1 MIMPSRTLV
10 SDCVGVESEE
20 YVVNTFSRVFAGRK
34 DCWGTLEGGCIK
46 EDLKI
51 SHIENHLNG
60 IEALGRYPL
69 LNDGTCYWAVVDF
82 DFKSEQD
89 RISLAEKHSK
99 SFVSELEKI
108 GITTPCFER
117 SKSELIHL
125 WLFFDDP
132 VEATKIRKILTY
144 IANKLELRIANGVV
158 EIFPKQDQL
167 NNGQVGNYVHL
178 PYFNGLNNSSL
189 DTRVMIN
196 TETFKPVS
204 LYDFLSEVEN
214 SFIDPEIIDKEYK
227 RIVDLESDSKDNP
240 DLISLNSLNSL
251 NSYGNSEKIIQ
262 ILKPYWNE
270 GHRQEL
276 SLCLS
281 GFLSKQGLSWDK
293 TEAIIQ
299 RLAYGC
305 GDNEIRQRLASIKS
319 TYNKDKNGH
328 DIKGYSGLAE
338 ILKPYDLDK
347 LTSLFIPR
355 KIEIN
360 YPKPI
365 NNKAYYGL
373 AGDIVRLIEPH
384 SEADSVAL
392 LINLLTC
399 FGNIVG
405 NKPHFEIGADN
416 HSLKIFAVLV
426 GESSKSRKGHSFGF
440 IEYFFKAIDE
450 DWENRSQ
457 TGLSSGEGLIW
468 AVRDQITKKRPIRE
482 SNRTVG
488 YEDVIDDEGVTDK
501 RLLVIESEFASTLK
515 VASRE
520 GNILS
525 PVVRNAWDKGKLQ
538 TLTKNTPATAT
549 GTHISIIGHI
559 TKQELLKYLTNTEAG
574 NGFANRFLWLSVKRS
589 KVLPFGGE
597 FLKENI
603 EPFIKRLKESV
614 EFAEEVDVI
623 SWAEE
628 TKTLWK
634 AIYPKLSEGKQ
645 GLIGSLTARA
655 EAYVTRLACVYALLD
670 LSDQIQP
677 DHLWA
682 AIALWDYNEKS
693 IKYIFQN
700 KIEDHLAEKV
710 LQLLEDNPHGLS
722 RSEISNLLNRNY
734 SSEQLTDALSLLEFL
749 EIAYKEHIKPNGRT
763 REIWKIKS

>member
-1 MIMPSRTLV
+1 MKNYTNLEIASPNNYEIINLFMRI
-10 SDCVGVESEE
+10 
-20 YVVNTFSRVFAGRK
+20 FAGRK
-34 DCWGTLEGGCIK
+34 DCRGTIQGGCVK
-46 EDLKI
+46 GNLKV
-51 SHIENHLNG
+51 SHVEYHLNG
-60 IEALGRYPL
+60 IESLGRYPL
-69 LNDGTCYWAVVDF
+69 LDEGTCYWAVVDF
-82 DFKSEQD
+82 DFKSESN
-89 RISLAEKHSK
+89 RVELAEKFSTRFAK
-99 SFVSELEKI
+99 KLEQL
-108 GITTPCFER
+108 GITGFWFER
-117 SKSELIHL
+117 SKSGLIHL
-125 WLFFDDP
+125 WLFFDKP
-132 VEATKIRKILTY
+132 VKARKIRRILLH
-144 IANKLELRIANGVV
+144 IADKLGLRVVNGVV

-167 NNGQVGNYVHL
+167 EHGKVGNYVHL

-189 DTRVMIN
+189 ETRVMIN
-196 TETFKPVS
+196 SETFQPI
-204 LYDFLSEVEN
+204 LLFDFLSEVE
-214 SFIDPEIIDKEYK
+214 STFIEPEIIDRVYSE
-227 RIVDLESDSKDNP
+227 LLDSEPNKTGHP
-240 DLISLNSLNSL
+240 DLNSYNSL
-251 NSYGNSEKIIQ
+251 NSYPNSENIFKILQ
-262 ILKPYWNE
+262 PYWIE
-270 GHRQEL
+270 GQRQEL
-276 SLCLS
+276 SLSLA
-281 GFLSKQGLSWDK
+281 GYFSKQGLSWEETNEYILQIANYCNDNE
-293 TEAIIQ
+293 TIQ
-299 RLAYGC
+299 R
-305 GDNEIRQRLASIKS
+305 IASIKS
-319 TYNKDKNGH
+319 TYDKAKNANN
-328 DIKGYSGLAE
+328 IKGYTGLAG
-338 ILKPYDLDK
+338 ILKADDLDK

-365 NNKAYYGL
+365 DNKAFYGL

-384 SEADSVAL
+384 SEADPVAL
-392 LINLLTC
+392 LSNLLTC

-426 GESSKSRKGHSFGF
+426 GESSKSRKGYSFGF

-450 DWENRSQ
+450 NWENRSQ

-538 TLTKNTPATAT
+538 TLTKNSPATAT
-549 GTHISIIGHI
+549 GAHISIIGHI

-597 FLKENI
+597 FRKENI
-603 EPFIKRLKESV
+603 EPFIKRLKESI
-614 EFAEEVDVI
+614 EFAKEVDVI
-623 SWAEE
+623 SWSEE
-628 TKTLWK
+628 TKPLWE

-677 DHLWA
+677 DHLRA
-682 AIALWDYNEKS
+682 AIALWDYNEDS

-700 KIEDHLAEKV
+700 KIGDYLAEKI
-710 LQLLEDNPHGLS
+710 LELLELNPQGLT
-722 RSEISNLLNRNY
+722 RTEISNMLNRNY
-734 SSEQLTDALSLLEFL
+734 SSDQLTDAVSLLESL
-749 EIAYKEHIKPNGRT
+749 EIAYKEHIKSNGRT